1 VRNARNYL
9 FATARNAAVDLFRRE
24 QIIPFEPIG
33 EKAGLTVLTEATA
46 VPDAVSRNQELE
58 MLRAAMEAL
67 PTRCRQV
74 FTLRKLYE
82 LSHREIADQ
91 LGISER
97 TVEAQIDKAMRR
109 CAAFLRER
117 GMP

>member
-1 VRNARNYL
+1 
-9 FATARNAAVDLFRRE
+9 
-24 QIIPFEPIG
+24 
-33 EKAGLTVLTEATA
+33 
-46 VPDAVSRNQELE
+46 
-58 MLRAAMEAL
+58 MEAL

-117 GMP
+117 GMS